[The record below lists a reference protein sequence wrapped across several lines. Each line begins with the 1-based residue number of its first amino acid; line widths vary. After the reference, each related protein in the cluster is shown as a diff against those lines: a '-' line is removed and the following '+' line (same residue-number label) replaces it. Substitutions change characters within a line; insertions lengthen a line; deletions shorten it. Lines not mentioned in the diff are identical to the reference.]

1 MVRAMVKLEAAADS
15 AAADPSRAATN
26 GALPAAIAIATTL
39 RAMPFDVN
47 LWKAQNIWN
56 DLFRRSDRTYW
67 SKEWTAGFKRLGEAL
82 NISVD
87 QLVTDEGVSAF

>member
-1 MVRAMVKLEAAADS
+1 MVRAMVRLEAAADA
-15 AAADPSRAATN
+15 AAADPARSAIN
-26 GALPAAIAIATTL
+26 GALPAAITIAATL

-56 DLFRRSDRTYW
+56 DLFRRSDRNYW
-67 SKEWTAGFKRLGEAL
+67 SNEWTTGFKRLGEAL